1 MEFTFDLSQTP
12 VIGRRQRPSSGGS
25 HYQPQ
30 HYSTASSA
38 MSASD
43 YGSFS
48 VASTATIV
56 RVSDFTLKIIFL
68 TDLEFNNLA
77 R

>member
-25 HYQPQ
+25 HYQP
-30 HYSTASSA
+30 HHFSTTSSA

-43 YGSFS
+43 YGSYS
-48 VASTATIV
+48 VASTATLV
-56 RVSDFTLKIIFL
+56 KKV
-68 TDLEFNNLA
+68 
-77 R
+77 